1 MAYKQSGT
9 ERIKDDRS
17 VIFNNITATVERR
30 EFGTQTLSNAYVA
43 GGRISTS
50 PDPNND
56 INDIDRFPFASDA
69 NASATGGTL
78 SVTMLTAAG
87 LSSGS
92 HGYTAGG
99 LIPSNP
105 TLTSRGP
112 QIFKY
117 PFAISSGTS
126 SEVGGL
132 NRGRGEGAGINSAGE
147 GFVAGG
153 FGPGDP
159 THPPVGNNAREFIEK
174 FSFASDGDATEIGD
188 LQEPKRAGAPGNSQ
202 THGYVSGGDDQNGAP
217 PSLTVALRIEKFPF
231 AISSGTSTTVGN
243 LTGNSKNQAGQSSSN
258 HGYRAG
264 GVSSGSSVNVI
275 DKYPFSSDTN
285 ATDVGDITASRSYLT
300 GHSSSTHGYSSGGT
314 PGFYVTIDK
323 FPFSSDTNAS
333 DVGDL
338 VSGRYG
344 TAGSQ
349 G

>member
-17 VIFNNITATVERR
+17 VIFDNITATVERR
-30 EFGTQTLSNAYVA
+30 EIGTQTLSNAYVA
-43 GGRISTS
+43 GGRIPSS

-56 INDIDRFPFASDA
+56 INDIDKFPFASDA

-105 TLTSRGP
+105 APTSRAT

-126 SEVGGL
+126 SSVGDL
-132 NRGRGEGAGINSAGE
+132 NRGRSEQSGINSAGE

-153 FGPGDP
+153 FGPGDA
-159 THPPVGNNAREFIEK
+159 THPPTGNNSREFLEK
-174 FSFASDGDATEIGD
+174 FSFAYDGDATEIGD
-188 LQEPKRAGAPGNSQ
+188 LQEPKRGGAPGNSQ
-202 THGYVSGGDDQNGAP
+202 THGYVAGGTGAP
-217 PSLTVALRIEKFPF
+217 PTPATARIRIEKFPF

-243 LTGNSKNQAGQSSSN
+243 LTGNSYNQAGQSSST

-264 GVSSGSSVNVI
+264 GTDNSGPVNII
-275 DKYPFSSDTN
+275 DKYPFSSDTD
-285 ATDVGDITASRSYLT
+285 ATDVGDITAARTFLT

-314 PGFYVTIDK
+314 PGFYFTIDK